1 MDAPGQSTLVGQHV
15 GKYRVV
21 RELGRGGMGIVYEV
35 VQDLIGHRAAMKVI
49 PGRLADHPKHANY
62 VARFQDEARAVN
74 LIDHPGVV
82 RIFDFGDLPD
92 KTVYILMEFL
102 DGETLFSRLAA
113 IREGRAPRITLMQAA
128 RFTQQIAS
136 IMSRAHEKGVVHRD
150 IKPDNIILVKDP
162 GMPGG
167 ERLKLLDFGL
177 AKFLDSAE
185 RRTTAG
191 MAIGTPIYMS
201 PEQCQG
207 LDTIDGKSDVYA
219 AGCML
224 FEMLSGTP
232 PFTGEIG
239 QIMRQHVF
247 TPPPILSDRIAGVPN
262 EVVALVGQ
270 MLNKNPQ
277 LRPDMKQLEA
287 RVEQLMERGV
297 LGAKEKGSAPSQDTP
312 SDAHAATM
320 AMPLAKR
327 PAADKTE
334 RVGAVAK
341 VPAKLASLGRI
352 GLALALCSLIAG
364 FGGGLL
370 VGALR
375 ERPCPQLSCPPPP
388 VPEARPAP
396 LPEPKPE
403 PAVTKPSEPAAGDGS
418 EVDTAKPKKGGK
430 SKKGKKA
437 DPGAVF

>member
-1 MDAPGQSTLVGQHV
+1 LVGQHV

-102 DGETLFSRLAA
+102 DGETLFSRLSA

-136 IMSRAHEKGVVHRD
+136 IMSRAHDKGVIHRD

-224 FEMLSGTP
+224 FEMLSGSP

-297 LGAKEKGSAPSQDTP
+297 LGSKDKAGAPSQDTP

-327 PAADKTE
+327 PAVADKTE
-334 RVGAVAK
+334 RVGTVNR
-341 VPAKLASLGRI
+341 VPAKLASLGRV
-352 GLALALCSLIAG
+352 GLALALCTLIAG

-375 ERPCPQLSCPPPP
+375 ERPCPQHSCPPPP
-388 VPEARPAP
+388 VPETRPAP
-396 LPEPKPE
+396 PPEPKPKTD
-403 PAVTKPSEPAAGDGS
+403 PAAAKPSEPAASDGAD
-418 EVDTAKPKKGGK
+418 VDTAKPKKGA
-430 SKKGKKA
+430 KGKKA
-437 DPGAVF
+437 KKPDPGSVF